1 MTQTIDTNVIPAV
14 TITELLAAAP
24 ILEQWRNSKG
34 RIMPLHLQSAPGIG
48 KTALVAEMARRR
60 AALAE
65 GPNGEPVVV
74 GFTVVNASMVSP
86 PDIPGFILFDSQEF
100 AESERDDNGALL
112 PDAIRRYH
120 AKVARYTRPTVFNL
134 TGAFVRASDPATGE
148 PFPAGAD
155 APTVFLDRDDTGG
168 PIVIGSLVRG
178 RPVDAGI
185 MLLDEF
191 MQAPT
196 DIAKAF
202 APLIDE
208 GRAGPHHLPLDWQV
222 IAASNRQRDASG
234 VGRAL
239 AFLTNRWMLAEL
251 QPDMSALL
259 AHLTGRTHGRVHG
272 GVHGRAHGRA
282 QGGQDA
288 RANSHTNPPVNPHGE
303 IMTPTV
309 LPAIDRFGR
318 IDRSRQPIHPAIEK
332 WLDTNADTLFGGV
345 PSDPGKP
352 FLTPRS
358 AEAASNLFDVMLR
371 LDLGEDFRAS
381 DSSESNYSETFISRD
396 DDSARFGLFSR
407 FAAGAV
413 GSDNAAQML
422 GTLELFGEV
431 PTYAAIAR
439 DPKRA
444 HVSEKADAQVVTGIV
459 ISRHMTPATADAAI
473 TYAKR
478 LQPHVTR
485 NTIVSAVRANPL
497 LMGCPAVLAWAQA
510 NPDVMNRLMVVAA
523 RR

>member
-1 MTQTIDTNVIPAV
+1 MTTAIDTNAIPA
-14 TITELLAAAP
+14 ISIAELLAVSP
-24 ILEQWRNSKG
+24 VLEQWRNSKG

-48 KTALVAEMARRR
+48 KTAFVSEMARRR

-65 GPNGEPVVV
+65 GPRGEPVVV

-100 AESERDDNGALL
+100 AESERDDEGAIL
-112 PDAIRRYH
+112 PHAVRRYH

-134 TGAFVRASDPATGE
+134 SGAFVRAVDPATGE
-148 PFPAGAD
+148 PYPAGPD
-155 APTVFLDRDDTGG
+155 APTVFIDRDDAGG
-168 PIVIGSLVRG
+168 PVMIGSLVRG
-178 RPVDAGI
+178 RPVDTGI

-208 GRAGPHHLPLDWQV
+208 GRAGPHHLPIDWQV

-251 QPDMSALL
+251 QPDMGALL
-259 AHLTGRTHGRVHG
+259 AHLTGR
-272 GVHGRAHGRA
+272 AH
-282 QGGQDA
+282 GGQDA
-288 RANSHTNPPVNPHGE
+288 RANPHVNPYGG

-309 LPAIDRFGR
+309 LPAIDRYGR

-371 LDLGEDFRAS
+371 LDLDEDFQAS
-381 DSSESNYSETFISRD
+381 DSSESNYSETFIARD
-396 DDSARFGLFSR
+396 DDPARFSMFSR
-407 FAAGAV
+407 LAAGAV
-413 GSDNAAQML
+413 GADNAAQML

-431 PTYAAIAR
+431 PTYAAIVR

-473 TYAKR
+473 AYAKR
-478 LQPHVTR
+478 LQPHIGR
-485 NTIVSAVRANPL
+485 NAIVSAVRANPL

-510 NPDVMNRLMVVAA
+510 NPDAMNRLMMVAA

>member
-1 MTQTIDTNVIPAV
+1 
-14 TITELLAAAP
+14 
-24 ILEQWRNSKG
+24 
-34 RIMPLHLQSAPGIG
+34 
-48 KTALVAEMARRR
+48 
-60 AALAE
+60 
-65 GPNGEPVVV
+65 
-74 GFTVVNASMVSP
+74 
-86 PDIPGFILFDSQEF
+86 
-100 AESERDDNGALL
+100 
-112 PDAIRRYH
+112 
-120 AKVARYTRPTVFNL
+120 
-134 TGAFVRASDPATGE
+134 
-148 PFPAGAD
+148 
-155 APTVFLDRDDTGG
+155 VFLDRDDTGG

-251 QPDMSALL
+251 QPDMGALL

-272 GVHGRAHGRA
+272 KAHGRAHGGQNAR
-282 QGGQDA
+282 GGQDA
-288 RANSHTNPPVNPHGE
+288 RANSHANPHANPYGE

-371 LDLGEDFRAS
+371 LDLDEDFRAS

-407 FAAGAV
+407 LAAGAV